1 MRRTLAA
8 LTLILGTTAVT
19 AVEPTGVQRIKAE
32 TPPESRTQAVGDAIA
47 RAMEWLGAH
56 PANIADDELMEVV
69 EEIMFYYALN
79 TIAESDNMHEAYRRE
94 IDRRHK
100 AIVSFDDDN
109 LEMHIHLQQDWASL
123 TYPPLAYI
131 VARMGLDADSYRV
144 IIDDLVAHQR
154 HLHQPMNA
162 MQLWIAVYLERLGYA
177 PVPSASFLLNNS
189 SLQQDPQT
197 HSLLDYFNEEPASSG
212 NPQATIQL
220 IYRITHEIIA
230 LTDFGAIRPPPV
242 MAAQLDYYA
251 RLIDKAIGWA
261 TRESAIDVLAE
272 LVFCAHLLDLG
283 KLPSVPA
290 ALDLIIKSQQ
300 ADGSFGITNPDR
312 PNGRRHGVLTCLL
325 ALTTMGASVQ
335 SEHHPIM

>member
-8 LTLILGTTAVT
+8 LTLIFGATAVT
-19 AVEPTGVQRIKAE
+19 AVEPTGVQRIKTE
-32 TPPESRTQAVGDAIA
+32 LPSNSRTQAVDDAIA

-56 PANIADDELMEVV
+56 PASIADDELMEVV

-79 TIAESDNMHEAYRRE
+79 TIAEGDSMHEAYRGE
-94 IDRRHK
+94 IARRHE

-109 LEMHIHLQQDWASL
+109 PERQVHLQQDWASL

-131 VARMGLDADSYRV
+131 VARMGLDTDSYRV
-144 IIDDLVAHQR
+144 IIDDLVSHQR

-162 MQLWIAVYLERLGYA
+162 MQLWIAVYLERLGYT

-197 HSLLDYFNEEPASSG
+197 HSLLDYFNDEPASSE

-220 IYRITHEIIA
+220 VYSITHEIIA
-230 LTDFGAIRPPPV
+230 LTDFGAARLPPV
-242 MAAQLDYYA
+242 MAAQLDHYA
-251 RLIDKAIGWA
+251 LLIDKAIAWA
-261 TRESAIDVLAE
+261 MRQSAIDVLAE
-272 LVFCAHLLDLG
+272 LIFCAHLLDLG

-300 ADGSFGITNPDR
+300 ADGSFGITNPNR

-325 ALTTMGASVQ
+325 ALTTMGTSVQ
-335 SEHHPIM
+335 SERHPIM